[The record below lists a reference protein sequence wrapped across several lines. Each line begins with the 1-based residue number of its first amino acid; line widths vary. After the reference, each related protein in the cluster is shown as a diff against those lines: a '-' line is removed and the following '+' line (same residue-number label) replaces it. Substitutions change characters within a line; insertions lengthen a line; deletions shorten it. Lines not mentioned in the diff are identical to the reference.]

1 MIDPRLAWFAIG
13 ASCSAV
19 MFGWPWHPRFSRYT
33 RMQDPDWR
41 RSINHENINRPSGP
55 PPLKLRRSEP
65 DPLCGS
71 NEITL
76 QEWEAMRTPPPIRLD
91 EGRVQRGNGSGG
103 PTTQKPR
110 IIPRGTRSISY
121 PDPGPDRQ
129 PTNPFTG
136 KPVEPH
142 D

>member
-13 ASCSAV
+13 ATCSAV
-19 MFGWPWHPRFSRYT
+19 VFGWPWHPRFSRFS
-33 RMQDPDWR
+33 R
-41 RSINHENINRPSGP
+41 RRG
-55 PPLKLRRSEP
+55 
-65 DPLCGS
+65 G

-91 EGRVQRGNGSGG
+91 EGRVQRGNGRGG
-103 PTTQKPR
+103 PTTPKPD
-110 IIPRGTRSISY
+110 IIPRGTRLISF

-136 KPVEPH
+136 DPVKPQPH
-142 D
+142 GGRVIRGDTP